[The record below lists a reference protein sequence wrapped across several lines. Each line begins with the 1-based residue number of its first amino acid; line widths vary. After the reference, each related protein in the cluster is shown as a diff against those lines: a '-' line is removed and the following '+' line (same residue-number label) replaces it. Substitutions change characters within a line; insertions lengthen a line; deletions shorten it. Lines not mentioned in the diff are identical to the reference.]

1 MKTVFRG
8 IITLNAVLGGPKDT
22 LRLDDSLEG
31 LTELRQTITQVLQG
45 EDLD

>member
-8 IITLNAVLGGPKDT
+8 IINLNAVLGVPKAT
-22 LRLDDSLEG
+22 VSLEDSLEG
-31 LTELRQTITQVLQG
+31 LTELRQTIVQVLQG